1 MTNDKK
7 VPFYFKN
14 LDGLRFIAAF
24 FVILGHCQNIIGEA
38 VQKKNLTVP
47 YQPYANKLAV
57 FGVDFFFVLSGFLI
71 AFILIDELKKTGTI
85 QVKQFYIRR
94 SLRLWPLYL
103 TFGLL
108 AIISA
113 NFFIDWFNTGYGQGT
128 TRDIL
133 INLLCLFTFSL
144 NFETLFGWMNGGGS
158 LMLGHFWSLGVEEQF
173 YLLFA
178 PLLRW
183 AKNRIGLFLLGLIM
197 LGFLSSFF
205 WEMLAN
211 DVFKLN
217 LDATKLH
224 DSFYNFTINRFFYFG
239 LGGFFAWLQHDDKM
253 TPQYPLPKWANY
265 GLQLVFLIPALFY
278 LFRWVF
284 FQEAEWFLN
293 GLIAVGFVAV
303 AINEDSVFR
312 LENQWLKYLGKI
324 SFGIYIFHLFS
335 IRLSE
340 KILIDFLQFDIS
352 STSYLFL
359 YPLIATLLAV
369 GFAVVSYEYFEK
381 HFLKLKNKFR

>member
-24 FVILGHCQNIIGEA
+24 FVILGHCQNIIGGA
-38 VQKKNLTVP
+38 YQNSKMTVP

-71 AFILIDELKKTGTI
+71 AFILIAELKKTGTI

-103 TFGLL
+103 LVGTLGIL
-108 AIISA
+108 SA

-128 TRDIL
+128 TRDIV

-173 YLLFA
+173 YLAFA

-183 AKNRIGLFLLGLIM
+183 SKNRIGLFLSALIL
-197 LGFLSSFF
+197 LGFLSSYY
-205 WEMLAN
+205 WETLAN
-211 DVFKLN
+211 DVLQLN
-217 LDATKLH
+217 LDATKLN

-239 LGGFFAWLQHDDKM
+239 LGGLLAWLIQGEKM
-253 TPQYPLPKWANY
+253 TPQYPLSKWASY
-265 GLQLVFLIPALFY
+265 ALQVAFLVPAGFY

-284 FQEAEWFLN
+284 FNNAEWFIN
-293 GLIAVGFVAV
+293 GLLAVGLVAV
-303 AINEDSVFR
+303 AINEHSVFR
-312 LENQWLKYLGKI
+312 LEYQWLKYLGKI

-335 IRLSE
+335 IRLAE
-340 KILIDFLQFDIS
+340 KILLSLDFSIF
-352 STSYLFL
+352 STSYLIL
-359 YPLIATLLAV
+359 YPLIATVLAV
-369 GFAVVSYEYFEK
+369 GFAVLSYEYFEK

>member
-7 VPFYFKN
+7 IPVYFKN

-24 FVILGHCQNIIGEA
+24 FVIVGHCQNIVGGYYQ
-38 VQKKNLTVP
+38 QKKLTIP
-47 YQPYANKLAV
+47 YQPFANKLAV

-71 AFILIDELKKTGTI
+71 AYMLVEEIEKTGTL
-85 QVKQFYIRR
+85 QVRRFYIRR

-103 TFGLL
+103 LVGTIGILT
-108 AIISA
+108 A
-113 NFFIDWFNTGYGQGT
+113 NFFITWFNVGYAQGT

-133 INLLCLFTFSL
+133 VNLLFLFTFSL
-144 NFETLFGWMNGGGS
+144 NFETLIGWMNGGGS

-173 YLLFA
+173 YLAFA

-183 AKNRIGLFLLGLIM
+183 AKNKMVYLFLSLIII
-197 LGFLSSFF
+197 GFLSSYF
-205 WEMLAN
+205 WTTLAN
-211 DVFKLN
+211 DVLKLN

-239 LGGFFAWLQHDDKM
+239 LGGLFAWLIHGKRL
-253 TPQYPLPKWANY
+253 TPQYPLPLWADY
-265 GLQLVFLIPALFY
+265 VLQLAFVVPALFF

-284 FQEAEWFLN
+284 FEGADWFIN
-293 GLIAVGFVAV
+293 GFLAVGLVGV
-303 AINEDSVFR
+303 AIHENSIFR
-312 LENQWLKYLGKI
+312 LEQGWLKYLGKI
-324 SFGIYIFHLFS
+324 SFGIYIFHLFA

-340 KILIDFLQFDIS
+340 KILISFKCAIF
-352 STSYLFL
+352 STEYLIL
-359 YPLIATLLAV
+359 YPLFATILAV
-369 GFAVVSYEYFEK
+369 LFAIISYEFFEK

>member
-7 VPFYFKN
+7 IPVYFKN

-24 FVILGHCQNIIGEA
+24 FVILGHCQNIVGNVYQE
-38 VQKKNLTVP
+38 KKLMIP

-71 AFILIDELKKTGTI
+71 AYILIDELNKTGTI

-103 TFGLL
+103 LFGVLGIL
-108 AIISA
+108 SA
-113 NFFIDWFNTGYGQGT
+113 NFFIEWFNVGYGQGT

-133 INLLCLFTFSL
+133 VNLLCLFTFSL

-173 YLLFA
+173 YLFFA
-178 PLLRW
+178 PMLRF
-183 AKNRIGLFLLGLIM
+183 AKNKIALFLLALIL
-197 LGFLSSFF
+197 LGFLTSYF
-205 WEMLAN
+205 WTPLAN
-211 DVFKLN
+211 DILKLN
-217 LDATKLH
+217 LDAQKLN

-239 LGGFFAWLQHDDKM
+239 LGGLFAWLQHDDKM
-253 TPQYPLPKWANY
+253 TPQYPLSKWASY
-265 GLQLVFLIPALFY
+265 TLQLTFLIPALFY
-278 LFRWVF
+278 LFRWVYF
-284 FQEAEWFLN
+284 HDAEWFIN

-303 AINEDSVFR
+303 AISNYSIFN
-312 LENQWLKYLGKI
+312 LENKGLKYLGKI

-335 IRLSE
+335 IRLAE
-340 KILIDFLQFDIS
+340 KILLSLEFDS
-352 STSYLFL
+352 VSTNYLVL
-359 YPLIATLLAV
+359 YPLISTILAV
-369 GFAVVSYEYFEK
+369 IFAVISYEYFEK